1 MCKYLYMPVWIN
13 NNQPWRCSQCINH
26 SSISSQSP
34 PSSNDGNPD
43 ISRAYEFKIGV
54 VWAYVSGVLVLVS
67 LVPLAGLKP
76 ILPASSCGEWM
87 RVEKGRHR
95 LDFGGLTCPLPWQ
108 GSYSYASLIQYRKQ
122 LHISGRFSGGR
133 ESYLWNGHWLGS
145 FVPFIVPKIMVGQ
158 GNRMIE
164 IVMIKD
170 PDGVVDDFDMFSGNS
185 GFWWTF
191 TLFFAF
197 CLVCCCFSNPP
208 WSLEVNG
215 GQYPYWSSALTP
227 NTIRP
232 DAGSWGSW
240 GMVKD
245 GFQPGRMLQ
254 DSPRF
259 HQLILQQIQSTE
271 TVWCSV
277 LWCKDTEVP
286 KLRPMTFE
294 GSKRVKP
301 GGLVWKNASKTP
313 KLPSS
318 AWSKTILLVQGCFGA
333 SSHVKRGNLPSSCS
347 KVKAHRCSD
356 GKTCAED
363 LTQW

>member
-145 FVPFIVPKIMVGQ
+145 FAPFIVPKIMVGQ

-170 PDGVVDDFDMFSGNS
+170 PDGVVDDFDMFSGYFRFLMNIYVV
-185 GFWWTF
+185 FRF
-191 TLFFAF
+191 LPRMLLFFQSP
-197 CLVCCCFSNPP
+197 LVPWGERRPISLLVFSPNAQHHPP
-208 WSLEVNG
+208 WCGVLRVLGDGERWV
-215 GQYPYWSSALTP
+215 SAGE
-227 NTIRP
+227 N
-232 DAGSWGSW
+232 A
-240 GMVKD
+240 
-245 GFQPGRMLQ
+245 
-254 DSPRF
+254 PRF
-259 HQLILQQIQSTE
+259 
-271 TVWCSV
+271 
-277 LWCKDTEVP
+277 
-286 KLRPMTFE
+286 
-294 GSKRVKP
+294 SKISP
-301 GGLVWKNASKTP
+301 ID
-313 KLPSS
+313 S
-318 AWSKTILLVQGCFGA
+318 AADSIYWDCMMFSFMM
-333 SSHVKRGNLPSSCS
+333 
-347 KVKAHRCSD
+347 
-356 GKTCAED
+356 
-363 LTQW
+363 